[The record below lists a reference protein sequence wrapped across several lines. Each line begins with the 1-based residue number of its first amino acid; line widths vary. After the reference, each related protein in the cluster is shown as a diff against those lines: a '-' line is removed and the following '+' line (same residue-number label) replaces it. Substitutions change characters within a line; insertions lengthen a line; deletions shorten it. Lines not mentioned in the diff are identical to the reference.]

1 MKFDEVFINGNCD
14 ILLKCLCNLNFVY
27 LKFKILFF
35 VYVYDVKKKNFVY
48 LLFVNEKF
56 IIKVINDFYF
66 DMKKKIFNM

>member
-1 MKFDEVFINGNCD
+1 MFMK
-14 ILLKCLCNLNFVY
+14 L
-27 LKFKILFF
+27 
-35 VYVYDVKKKNFVY
+35 KKNFVY